1 MRFDWMTRGMAF
13 LASAALFAGAPLSAN
28 ALGVSIVGVSSSGGN
43 VNLLSNGDI
52 ITFDL
57 RLENATNEDVF
68 GLGVGVWGY
77 DVGQDGVLTN
87 DHLRF
92 VAGGAVANRI
102 FKSIDEPAGL
112 SNIRT
117 APTQFGRPAPFFEER
132 RVQLFDGVNTIAYN
146 GDGSLDPAVGGGLVG
161 DSPTAAHFRLSFQAV
176 AGLSGPAVT
185 NAINLVFGNGRFGN
199 VAVGASGSTL
209 AFNNA
214 AFTVN
219 VVPEPGTALLMGL
232 GLAGLAA
239 RGRR

>member
-1 MRFDWMTRGMAF
+1 MRFDWLTRGLAF
-13 LASAALFAGAPLSAN
+13 VASAALLAGTPLAAN

-57 RLENATNEDVF
+57 RLENGTNEDVL
-68 GLGVGVWGY
+68 GLGVGIWGY
-77 DVGQDGVLTN
+77 DVGQDGVLAN

-102 FKSIDEPAGL
+102 FKSVDEPAGL
-112 SNIRT
+112 PNVRT
-117 APTQFGRPAPFFEER
+117 APTQLGRGSPFFEER
-132 RVQLFDGVNTIAYN
+132 RVQLFDGVNTSPFN

-161 DSPTAAHFRLSFQAV
+161 DSPTAAHFRVSFQAV
-176 AGLSGPAVT
+176 AGLSGPTVVSAV
-185 NAINLVFGNGRFGN
+185 NLVFGNGRFGN
-199 VAVGASGSTL
+199 VAVGTGGVTL
-209 AFNNA
+209 PFSNA
-214 AFTVN
+214 GFTVN